1 MSTTRFVT
9 SDGLPEFLDFLSR
22 DDRCVLVP
30 VEKPAVKRSIVFE
43 PWQRGLAITFD
54 KATVPP
60 KEAVLPQCE
69 CLVKYKKTKDSANP
83 ESVALSLDDTN
94 NAIPTVV
101 FGCRPCDARGFAVL
115 DNPYLNGPFADPYY
129 KAKRDSLVVIT
140 KTCPKASN
148 TCFCH
153 WVGCGP
159 SATEGSDILMTSV
172 EGGLVLEAVSQK
184 GEEILSA
191 SSLPDGADRME
202 EANVARKVAEQ
213 SLGKLEDLSEAK
225 AKIAARFT
233 DVAFWEKSTDRCLS
247 CGACTY
253 FCPTCYC
260 FSITDEG
267 EALSENGGRRL
278 RSWDNCMSSLFTRE
292 ASGHNPR
299 TSKALRMRNRISH
312 KFSTYPEN
320 WGAFSCNGCGRCIAN
335 CPVCLDIRAIVLG
348 AISSTSDQK
357 PD

>member
-1 MSTTRFVT
+1 MSTTRFVA
-9 SDGLPEFLDFLSR
+9 SDGLPDFLDFLSR
-22 DDRCVLVP
+22 DGRRVLVP
-30 VEKPAVKRSIVFE
+30 VEKTAVKRSIVFE
-43 PWQRGLAITFD
+43 PWQKGITITFD

-69 CLVKYKKTKDSANP
+69 CLVRYRKTKDPTNP
-83 ESVALSLDDTN
+83 EKVAISLEDTN

-101 FGCRPCDARGFAVL
+101 FACRPCDARGFSVL
-115 DNPYLNGPFADPYY
+115 DNPYLKGPFADPYY
-129 KAKRDSLVVIT
+129 KARRDSLVVIT
-140 KTCPKASN
+140 KTCPKASS

-159 SATEGSDILMTSV
+159 SSAEGSDIMMTSV

-184 GEEILSA
+184 GEEILTVSQLA
-191 SSLPDGADRME
+191 DGSGKMNE
-202 EANVARKVAEQ
+202 VISARKAAEQ
-213 SLGKLEDLSEAK
+213 SLGKSEDLSTAQAK
-225 AKIAARFT
+225 VADKFT
-233 DVAFWEKSTDRCLS
+233 DVIFWENATDRCLS

-267 EALSENGGRRL
+267 EALSVTGGRRL

-299 TSKALRMRNRISH
+299 TSKALRMRNRVSH

-320 WGAFSCNGCGRCIAN
+320 WGTFSCNGCGRCIAN

-348 AISSTSDQK
+348 AISSTSDK
-357 PD
+357 KSD